1 MAEKRYIQVIL
12 PLRLGWEPFYA
23 LPSGISVQVG
33 DRVKVLF
40 SRKPYLAVVSRTDT
54 EPSIDNRKVFTIQ
67 SVEADLPRVSEQ
79 EIAFW
84 RQVADYY
91 LCSIGEVYK
100 LAYPAARAEEMK
112 ATANQARRERLEE
125 RIARVEAE
133 LAKAEAS
140 KRTRESTRERLR
152 ETLQQLRIERD
163 NREAG
168 PDGRPAAVDDSIV
181 LSPAQQRAYDGILS
195 AGKKPVLLHG
205 VTGSGKTEI
214 YLKLAAGTLSEGKS
228 VLYLVPEIAL
238 SRQLESRV
246 GKIFPG
252 VQVYHSGETI
262 ARRRDIAARC
272 RTGAPGIVLGT
283 RSALFLPHRNL
294 GLIIVDEE
302 HDTSYKQTE
311 PAPRYHARETAVM
324 LALQY
329 GARMVLG
336 SATPSLESLYNCM
349 GGRFIRIS
357 LKERFFHGND
367 AEVEVIDT
375 VEERRKRGMIG
386 HFSRKLI
393 AHIQEALQADKQ
405 VFILRSRRSY
415 APLLQCHECGEMA
428 TCPQCSVK
436 LSWHQDTGRMV
447 CHYCGYSEPY
457 TGHCPS
463 CGGELI
469 SLGAGT
475 QKIEEEARE
484 LFPQAQVARLDSDT
498 AQQAGYTRNLL
509 NRFEKGEIDILVGT
523 QIITKGFDF
532 ERLALVAVIG
542 ADTLLG
548 QPDFRSDEKAFQL
561 LEQFRGRCGRR
572 GGKGLFVIQ
581 TAQSGHPVYRNLSSL
596 TGTESMLPERKNFGY
611 PPFTRLILILLK
623 DSNLKRLTYLA
634 DELARLL
641 GATLGP
647 EVRISGPYAP
657 AIDKIA
663 GQYFRH
669 IRLTMAKD
677 KHLGEH
683 KKLLAETLAAFEKER
698 SWNGHFAIDVDP
710 V

>member
-1 MAEKRYIQVIL
+1 M
-12 PLRLGWEPFYA
+12 
-23 LPSGISVQVG
+23 
-33 DRVKVLF
+33 
-40 SRKPYLAVVSRTDT
+40 
-54 EPSIDNRKVFTIQ
+54 
-67 SVEADLPRVSEQ
+67 
-79 EIAFW
+79 
-84 RQVADYY
+84 
-91 LCSIGEVYK
+91 
-100 LAYPAARAEEMK
+100 
-112 ATANQARRERLEE
+112 
-125 RIARVEAE
+125 
-133 LAKAEAS
+133 
-140 KRTRESTRERLR
+140 
-152 ETLQQLRIERD
+152 
-163 NREAG
+163 
-168 PDGRPAAVDDSIV
+168 
-181 LSPAQQRAYDGILS
+181 
-195 AGKKPVLLHG
+195 
-205 VTGSGKTEI
+205 
-214 YLKLAAGTLSEGKS
+214 
-228 VLYLVPEIAL
+228 
-238 SRQLESRV
+238 ESRV
-246 GKIFPG
+246 GKVFPG

-641 GATLGP
+641 GATLGS

-663 GQYFRH
+663 GQHFRH

>member
-1 MAEKRYIQVIL
+1 
-12 PLRLGWEPFYA
+12 
-23 LPSGISVQVG
+23 
-33 DRVKVLF
+33 
-40 SRKPYLAVVSRTDT
+40 
-54 EPSIDNRKVFTIQ
+54 
-67 SVEADLPRVSEQ
+67 
-79 EIAFW
+79 
-84 RQVADYY
+84 
-91 LCSIGEVYK
+91 
-100 LAYPAARAEEMK
+100 
-112 ATANQARRERLEE
+112 
-125 RIARVEAE
+125 
-133 LAKAEAS
+133 
-140 KRTRESTRERLR
+140 
-152 ETLQQLRIERD
+152 
-163 NREAG
+163 
-168 PDGRPAAVDDSIV
+168 
-181 LSPAQQRAYDGILS
+181 
-195 AGKKPVLLHG
+195 
-205 VTGSGKTEI
+205 
-214 YLKLAAGTLSEGKS
+214 
-228 VLYLVPEIAL
+228 
-238 SRQLESRV
+238 
-246 GKIFPG
+246 
-252 VQVYHSGETI
+252 
-262 ARRRDIAARC
+262 
-272 RTGAPGIVLGT
+272 
-283 RSALFLPHRNL
+283 
-294 GLIIVDEE
+294 LIIVDEE

-329 GARMVLG
+329 WARMVLG

-393 AHIQEALQADKQ
+393 AHIQKALQADKQ

-572 GGKGLFVIQ
+572 GAKGLFVIQ

-641 GATLGP
+641 GVTLGP